1 MEKERLPR
9 ECIVMRVA
17 RELEDGSYVNL
28 GIGMPT
34 LVANY
39 IDPDKLVIIH
49 SENGLLGTGPM
60 PEPGQEDPDGD
71 LRGSACDNCPD
82 IANPFQEDADR
93 DGQNDE
99 GVRPLERDDDDSVHD
114 VCCST
119 ILAVLF
125 LNEHPGRVMR
135 TLRRS

>member
-60 PEPGQEDPDGD
+60 PEPGQEDPDLCNAGGQPVTMIPGAAASV
-71 LRGSACDNCPD
+71 RSAMTWSCP
-82 IANPFQEDADR
+82 
-93 DGQNDE
+93 
-99 GVRPLERDDDDSVHD
+99 
-114 VCCST
+114 ST
-119 ILAVLF
+119 I
-125 LNEHPGRVMR
+125 GRCV
-135 TLRRS
+135 RRASSSVCGPKTPAPRV